1 MFHVCHILVHYYAIS
16 NEVHSME
23 KNQSN
28 FNLIEEKMQFQIKQ
42 FFPRFLIDF
51 RNKKFMKLCG
61 AVKMKSH

>member
-1 MFHVCHILVHYYAIS
+1 
-16 NEVHSME
+16 ME